1 MIKSAFLLKTT
12 IITISLVGL
21 LGCSNKE
28 EKKHNS
34 ISNVQVGVVKKM
46 NIPVF
51 IKSFGRLKAGYSTE
65 VKAQVAGRITK
76 KHFTDADYVK
86 KGDLLFEVDPIQYKA
101 IVTSDKANID
111 YDLADYNLK
120 KYYVEKNKKLA
131 ESGAVSKQDF
141 EKLIAERAMAEA
153 KLKVAQAKLQ
163 EDEAKLGY
171 CFVKAPINGM
181 TGIDN
186 YAVGDYAA
194 VNDVLTDINDI
205 SFFYID
211 FPIPENNY
219 SRLKKAFDKKILEVY
234 MTHYSI
240 STDGSDKVKET
251 LKGSIGYLNNTAD
264 STSSTI
270 TIEAKFDNRNGEL
283 LPGQFGGVELKVG
296 ELNSILA
303 IPTEAI
309 QLDNSGKYVYVVE
322 KENKVSRVNIQTGT
336 QYKNYTS
343 VSKGKL
349 KAGDKIVTIG
359 AGFLVNGAKVS
370 ITKKRNNSN

>member
-1 MIKSAFLLKTT
+1 M
-12 IITISLVGL
+12 
-21 LGCSNKE
+21 
-28 EKKHNS
+28 
-34 ISNVQVGVVKKM
+34 
-46 NIPVF
+46 
-51 IKSFGRLKAGYSTE
+51 
-65 VKAQVAGRITK
+65 
-76 KHFTDADYVK
+76 
-86 KGDLLFEVDPIQYKA
+86 LFEVDPIQYKA

-283 LPGQFGGVELKVG
+283 LPGQFWWC
-296 ELNSILA
+296 
-303 IPTEAI
+303 
-309 QLDNSGKYVYVVE
+309 
-322 KENKVSRVNIQTGT
+322 
-336 QYKNYTS
+336 
-343 VSKGKL
+343 
-349 KAGDKIVTIG
+349 
-359 AGFLVNGAKVS
+359 
-370 ITKKRNNSN
+370 